1 MPERIDTFL
10 IGQLPDYSR
19 SYFQKLI
26 KGGFILVNG
35 SSVQKSFMVSLGD
48 EIKISIPEPRQPSVD
63 PIDVPF
69 DILALHDDFLV
80 INKPAGLTVHH
91 SKDYSPEP
99 TLVHGLLH
107 RFQEFKAFDNSD
119 RPGIVH
125 RLDKQTSGLLIVA
138 RNERSLAE
146 FSRMFKTREIKK
158 EYLAVVKGHPD
169 PQGIIDLPVGRHP
182 VERNKMSHVSYRP
195 REARTEYTVIQYYKN
210 CALVRIRLITGRTH
224 QIRVH
229 FAAKGHGL
237 LGDSMYGLASKR
249 YGPTSQIKRQALHA
263 WRLSFTYK
271 GTTFSYFCPVPNDFK
286 KLLRFLKAERIIID
300 EEPA

>member
-1 MPERIDTFL
+1 MPQRIDSFL
-10 IGQLPDYSR
+10 MNQVSDYSR

-26 KGGFILVNG
+26 KEGFILVNG
-35 SSVQKSFMVSLGD
+35 ASIQKSFMVSLGD
-48 EIKISIPEPRQPSVD
+48 EIDISIPEPRKLAVD
-63 PIDVPF
+63 PMEVPF
-69 DILALHDDFLV
+69 DIVAIHDDFLI

-107 RFQEFKAFDNSD
+107 RFQEFQEFTDSD

-146 FSRMFKTREIKK
+146 FSRMFKEREVKK

-169 PQGIIDLPVGRHP
+169 PQGTIDLPIGRHP
-182 VERNKMSHVSYRP
+182 VERNKMSHVSYSP
-195 REARTEYTVIQYYKN
+195 KDATTEYTVMQYYDS
-210 CALVRIRLITGRTH
+210 CTLLRVRLITGRTH

-229 FAAKGHGL
+229 FSAKGHGL
-237 LGDSMYGLASKR
+237 LGDTMYGLASKR
-249 YGPTSQIKRQALHA
+249 HGPTSQIKRQALHA

-271 GTTFSYFCPVPNDFK
+271 GTVFSYFCPVPTDFK
-286 KLLRFLKAERIIID
+286 KLLHFLKRERID
-300 EEPA
+300 TDV